1 MSNTIPPLRQTSVPH
16 TDKSTG
22 QAGAA
27 ATPQA
32 GVQNSTTQN
41 STAQNNAAQA
51 DSVTLSATAQSG
63 AQLLSAAQNASGVD
77 HGLVASIRAQLANGS
92 YNVAP
97 ETLAQAIATVLKET
111 KS

>member
-1 MSNTIPPLRQTSVPH
+1 MSNTIPPLRQTSVPN

-27 ATPQA
+27 ATPQS
-32 GVQNSTTQN
+32 GVQNST
-41 STAQNNAAQA
+41 AQA